1 MNLLITGGTGFIGTA
16 LCSHLSDQ
24 HDITLKTR
32 YPESISGNIKGISSL
47 SQLAPTK
54 VFDVVIN
61 LAGEPIANK
70 RWSKNQKRKII
81 DSRIN
86 GTEELVNF
94 FKNSKEKPSLLISGS
109 AIGYYGVGS
118 TNETIDE
125 DNSGDKSFSS
135 SLCTTWENTAM
146 QAESLGIRTCT
157 LRTGIV
163 LGKNGGALKKMLLP
177 FKLGL
182 GGRIGTGNQWM
193 SWIHIDD
200 LIGIINYCIEH
211 KDLHGPINGTAP
223 NPTSNAEFTK
233 ILSKT
238 LKRPAFFHLPSPII
252 KFLAGEMGEELL
264 LAGKKVVPSKILAA
278 GYNFKYAY
286 LEEALSNILHAEQK

>member
-32 YPESISGNIKGISSL
+32 YPESISSNIKGISSL

-125 DNSGDKSFSS
+125 GNSGDKSFSS

-163 LGKNGGALKKMLLP
+163 LGKNGGALKRMLLP

-182 GGRIGTGNQWM
+182 GGRIGTGDQWM

-286 LEEALSNILHAEQK
+286 LEEALSNILHAE

>member
-32 YPESISGNIKGISSL
+32 YPKTISGNIKGISSL

-286 LEEALSNILHAEQK
+286 LEEALSNILHAE

>member
-32 YPESISGNIKGISSL
+32 YPKTISGNIKGISSL

-163 LGKNGGALKKMLLP
+163 LGKNGGALKRMLLP

-211 KDLHGPINGTAP
+211 KDLRGPINGTAP

-233 ILSKT
+233 VLSKT
-238 LKRPAFFHLPSPII
+238 LKRPVFFHLPSPII

>member
-135 SLCTTWENTAM
+135 SLCTKWENTAM

-163 LGKNGGALKKMLLP
+163 LGKNGGALKRMLLP

-182 GGRIGTGNQWM
+182 GGRIGTRDQWM

>member
-286 LEEALSNILHAEQK
+286 LEEALSNILHAE